1 MPSTDDDSAAA
12 RPVQALGLS
21 WPLPSTDTGIG
32 TDPGH
37 LPGAWTPVP
46 APVAPA
52 SYDRW
57 VESLPTVDDLGRDI
71 PSVVVILEAVPP
83 LERLAAH
90 LPTVDVSDLPPGPVP
105 IGWADTA
112 IIVPDHPAENCE

>member
-1 MPSTDDDSAAA
+1 M
-12 RPVQALGLS
+12 
-21 WPLPSTDTGIG
+21 
-32 TDPGH
+32 
-37 LPGAWTPVP
+37 P

-71 PSVVVILEAVPP
+71 PSIVVILEAVPP

-90 LPTVDVSDLPPGPVP
+90 LPTVDVSDLP

>member
-1 MPSTDDDSAAA
+1 M
-12 RPVQALGLS
+12 
-21 WPLPSTDTGIG
+21 
-32 TDPGH
+32 
-37 LPGAWTPVP
+37 P

-71 PSVVVILEAVPP
+71 PSIVVILEAVPP
-83 LERLAAH
+83 LERLAAP
-90 LPTVDVSDLPPGPVP
+90 LPTVDVSTLP

>member
-1 MPSTDDDSAAA
+1 MPSRDDNS
-12 RPVQALGLS
+12 PG
-21 WPLPSTDTGIG
+21 TG
-32 TDPGH
+32 TDSSPRFPAAVFPPSIGISTNPAH

-46 APVAPA
+46 APAAPA
-52 SYDRW
+52 AYDRW
-57 VESLPTVDDLGRDI
+57 AESLPTVDDLGHDI

-90 LPTVDVSDLPPGPVP
+90 LPTVDVSALPPGPLP

-112 IIVPDHPAENCE
+112 IVAPDHLTENRE